1 MSIKVNKSGRRRG
14 SEIYFVLYL
23 SALIL
28 LLPGKQDQKPSEA
41 VDAITA
47 LFQQSFSLLPEKNS
61 LLSRITTDATGAP
74 ILQLDTSNIL
84 LLTGN
89 VSDITFECNV
99 EDQNNDEVIQVAS
112 KEGEHFSIVY
122 DSTKKLVF
130 FSWHPPISM
139 LSSLNKSLSYIV
151 VVKAKAK
158 PFISGKNP
166 ELQQLLKSTK
176 ATLQTE
182 ARFSISILTEGLG
195 EALPKIVYMPA
206 ETTFTRMMFEPS
218 QIQQQ
223 PAPAIT
229 DVNGQKFGVPVI
241 EQEFT
246 LQSRDSKIEVM
257 AYQDWQNK
265 IFVQGIYTPN
275 DYAEKPV
282 VKVVYN
288 SKDMSGTA
296 DLLDYRQGE
305 IIVGGIAPAINVM
318 TVTVKGKRRYDNKEV
333 TTEFTV
339 NPKKMNDPLIPSFM
353 YPYIAYKFDPQM
365 PPSNNNYMNAQ
376 AILKNS
382 QRILEDNQ
390 QGKPFAF
397 KPDIEDTGTVV
408 YFERLVNGKLIGKS
422 YSIRIRSFDPPQIF
436 GKTNKQGQV
445 EVSVRSF
452 GKHDGKPNRSK
463 IIYVEGTGLNIFPA
477 QDNKADFDA
486 KDGFN
491 TNQKF
496 SIRPKDKSKPFS
508 VMVRAVDNY
517 GKLSELEFIDSE

>member
-1 MSIKVNKSGRRRG
+1 MSIKVNKSDKRRG

-28 LLPGKQDQKPSEA
+28 LLPGKQEKKSSDA

-61 LLSRITTDATGAP
+61 LLSKITTDSTGAS
-74 ILQLDTSNIL
+74 ILQLDTSNVL

-89 VSDITFECNV
+89 VSDISFECIV

-139 LSSLNKSLSYIV
+139 LSSLNKSLSYV
-151 VVKAKAK
+151 VTVKAKAK

-166 ELQQLLKSTK
+166 ELQQLLRNTD

-182 ARFSISILTEGLG
+182 ARFSISILTEGQG
-195 EALPKIVYMPA
+195 EAPPKIVYMPA
-206 ETTFTRMMFEPS
+206 ETTFTRMIFQPS

-223 PAPAIT
+223 TPPAIA
-229 DVNGQKFGVPVI
+229 DANGQKVGVQI
-241 EQEFT
+241 MEQEFT
-246 LQSRDSKIEVM
+246 LQPREAKMEVM
-257 AYQDWQNK
+257 AFQEWQNK

-275 DYAEKPV
+275 DYAEKPIV
-282 VKVVYN
+282 NVVYRN
-288 SKDMSGTA
+288 KDMSGTA
-296 DLLDYRQGE
+296 NLLDFREGS
-305 IIVGGIAPAINVM
+305 IIVGGVAPASNAM
-318 TVTVKGKRRYDNKEV
+318 TVKVTSRRKYDNKEV
-333 TTEFTV
+333 TTEFIV
-339 NPKKMNDPLIPSFM
+339 DPKNLNDPIIPNFM
-353 YPYIAYKFDPQM
+353 YPFTQYKFNPEM
-365 PPSNNNYMNAQ
+365 PTSNNMDAR
-376 AILKNS
+376 AILRNS

-390 QGKPFAF
+390 RGLPFTY

-408 YFERLVNGKLIGKS
+408 YFERLINGKPIGKS
-422 YSIRIRSFDPPQIF
+422 YSIRIRPFEPPQII
-436 GKTNKQGQV
+436 GKTNKEGQV
-445 EVSVRSF
+445 EVFVRSF
-452 GKHDGKPNRSK
+452 GKFDGKQNRCK
-463 IIYVEGTGLNIFPA
+463 IIFAEGTAVNIIAA
-477 QDNKADFDA
+477 QDNSADFDA

-491 TNQKF
+491 NNQKF

-508 VMVRAVDNY
+508 AMVHAVDKY
-517 GKLSELEFIDSE
+517 GKLSEPVFIDSE

>member
-1 MSIKVNKSGRRRG
+1 VNKSDKRRG

-28 LLPGKQDQKPSEA
+28 LLPGKQEKKSSDA

-61 LLSRITTDATGAP
+61 LLSKITTDSTGAS
-74 ILQLDTSNIL
+74 ILQLDTSNVL

-89 VSDITFECNV
+89 VSDISFECIV

-139 LSSLNKSLSYIV
+139 LSSLNKSLSYV
-151 VVKAKAK
+151 VTVKAKAK

-166 ELQQLLKSTK
+166 ELQQLLRSTD

-182 ARFSISILTEGLG
+182 ARFSISILTEGQG
-195 EALPKIVYMPA
+195 EAPPKIVYMPA
-206 ETTFTRMMFEPS
+206 ETTFTRMIFQPS

-223 PAPAIT
+223 TPPAIA
-229 DVNGQKFGVPVI
+229 DANGQKVGVQI
-241 EQEFT
+241 MEQEFT
-246 LQSRDSKIEVM
+246 LQPREAKMEVM
-257 AYQDWQNK
+257 AFQEWQNK

-275 DYAEKPV
+275 DYAEKPIV
-282 VKVVYN
+282 NVVYRN
-288 SKDMSGTA
+288 KDMSGTA
-296 DLLDYRQGE
+296 NLLDFREGS
-305 IIVGGIAPAINVM
+305 IIVGGVAPASNAM
-318 TVTVKGKRRYDNKEV
+318 TVKVTSRRKYDNKEV
-333 TTEFTV
+333 TTEFIV
-339 NPKKMNDPLIPSFM
+339 DPKNLNDPIIPNFM
-353 YPYIAYKFDPQM
+353 YPFTQYKFNPEM
-365 PPSNNNYMNAQ
+365 PTSNNMDAR
-376 AILKNS
+376 AILRNS

-390 QGKPFAF
+390 RGLPFTY

-408 YFERLVNGKLIGKS
+408 YFERLINGKPIGKS
-422 YSIRIRSFDPPQIF
+422 YSIRIRPFEPPQII
-436 GKTNKQGQV
+436 GKTNKEGQV
-445 EVSVRSF
+445 EVFVRSF
-452 GKHDGKPNRSK
+452 GKYDGKQNRCK
-463 IIYVEGTGLNIFPA
+463 IIFAEGTAVNIIAA
-477 QDNKADFDA
+477 QDNSADFDA

-491 TNQKF
+491 NNQKF

-508 VMVRAVDNY
+508 AMVHAVDKY
-517 GKLSELEFIDSE
+517 GKLSEPVFIDSE

>member
-1 MSIKVNKSGRRRG
+1 MSIKVNKSSRRRG
-14 SEIYFVLYL
+14 SEIYFVLYI

-28 LLPGKQDQKPSEA
+28 LLPGKQEKKSSEA

-61 LLSRITTDATGAP
+61 LLSKITTDSTGAS
-74 ILQLDTSNIL
+74 ILQLDTSNVL

-89 VSDITFECNV
+89 VSDISFECIV

-139 LSSLNKSLSYIV
+139 LSSLNRSLSYV
-151 VVKAKAK
+151 VTVKAKAK

-166 ELQQLLKSTK
+166 ELQQLLKSTN

-195 EALPKIVYMPA
+195 EAPPKIVYMPA
-206 ETTFTRMMFEPS
+206 ETTFTRMIFQPP

-223 PAPAIT
+223 PAQSIADT
-229 DVNGQKFGVPVI
+229 NGQKFGVPVI
-241 EQEFT
+241 EREFI
-246 LQSRDSKIEVM
+246 LQPRDVKMEVM
-257 AYQDWQNK
+257 AYQEWQNK

-282 VKVVYN
+282 VNVVYSN
-288 SKDMSGTA
+288 KDMSGTA
-296 DLLDYRQGE
+296 YLTDYREGT
-305 IIVGGIAPAINVM
+305 IIVGGIAPASNAM
-318 TVTVKGKRRYDNKEV
+318 TVKVTGKRKWDNKSV
-333 TTEFTV
+333 TTEFIV
-339 NPKKMNDPLIPSFM
+339 EPKKLNDPIIPNFM
-353 YPYIAYKFDPQM
+353 YPYYEFTFKPEM
-365 PPSNNNYMNAQ
+365 PNSNNLDAR

-390 QGKPFAF
+390 QGKPFTF

-408 YFERLVNGKLIGKS
+408 YFERLINGKTIGKS
-422 YSIRIRSFDPPQIF
+422 YSIRIRSFDPPQII
-436 GKTNKQGQV
+436 GKTNKEGQV
-445 EVSVRSF
+445 EVFVRSF
-452 GKHDGKPNRSK
+452 GKYDWKPNSCR
-463 IIYVEGTGLNIFPA
+463 IIFVEGTAKNVIAA
-477 QDNKADFDA
+477 QDKRGDFDA

-496 SIRPKDKSKPFS
+496 SIRPKDDSKPFS
-508 VMVRAVDNY
+508 AMVQAVDKY
-517 GKLSELEFIDSE
+517 GKLSEPIFIDSE

>member
-1 MSIKVNKSGRRRG
+1 MSIKVNKSGKRRG

-28 LLPGKQDQKPSEA
+28 LLPGKQEKKSSDA

-61 LLSRITTDATGAP
+61 LLSKITTDSSGAS
-74 ILQLDTSNIL
+74 ILQLDTSNVL

-89 VSDITFECNV
+89 VSDISFECIV

-139 LSSLNKSLSYIV
+139 LSSLNKSLSYV
-151 VVKAKAK
+151 VTVKAKAK

-166 ELQQLLKSTK
+166 ELQQLLRSTD

-182 ARFSISILTEGLG
+182 ARFSISILTEGQG
-195 EALPKIVYMPA
+195 EAPPKIVYMPA
-206 ETTFTRMMFEPS
+206 ETTFTRMIFQPS

-223 PAPAIT
+223 TPPVIADA
-229 DVNGQKFGVPVI
+229 NGQKVGVQVM

-246 LQSRDSKIEVM
+246 LQPREAKMEVM
-257 AYQDWQNK
+257 AFQEWQNK

-275 DYAEKPV
+275 DYAEKPIV
-282 VKVVYN
+282 NVVYRN
-288 SKDMSGTA
+288 KDMSGTA
-296 DLLDYRQGE
+296 NLLDFREGS
-305 IIVGGIAPAINVM
+305 IIVGGVAPASNAM
-318 TVTVKGKRRYDNKEV
+318 TVKVTSRRKYDNKEV
-333 TTEFTV
+333 TTEFIV
-339 NPKKMNDPLIPSFM
+339 DPKNLNDPIIPNFM
-353 YPYIAYKFDPQM
+353 YPFTQYKFNPEM
-365 PPSNNNYMNAQ
+365 PTSNNMDAR
-376 AILKNS
+376 AILRNS

-390 QGKPFAF
+390 RGLPFTY

-408 YFERLVNGKLIGKS
+408 YFERLINGKPIGKS
-422 YSIRIRSFDPPQIF
+422 YSIRIRSFEPPQII
-436 GKTNKQGQV
+436 GKTNKEGQV
-445 EVSVRSF
+445 EVFVRSF
-452 GKHDGKPNRSK
+452 GKYDGKPNRCK
-463 IIYVEGTGLNIFPA
+463 IIFAEGTAVNIIAA
-477 QDNKADFDA
+477 QDNSADFDA

-491 TNQKF
+491 NNQKF

-508 VMVRAVDNY
+508 AMVHAVDKY
-517 GKLSELEFIDSE
+517 GKLSEPVFIDSE

>member
-1 MSIKVNKSGRRRG
+1 MSIKVNKSDKRRG

-28 LLPGKQDQKPSEA
+28 LLPGKQEKKSSDA

-61 LLSRITTDATGAP
+61 LLSKITTDSTGAS
-74 ILQLDTSNIL
+74 ILQLDTSNVL

-89 VSDITFECNV
+89 VSDISFECIV

-139 LSSLNKSLSYIV
+139 LSSLNKSLSYV
-151 VVKAKAK
+151 VTVKAKAK

-166 ELQQLLKSTK
+166 ELQQLLRNTD

-182 ARFSISILTEGLG
+182 ARFSISILTEGQG
-195 EALPKIVYMPA
+195 EAPPKIVYMPA
-206 ETTFTRMMFEPS
+206 ETTFTRMIFQPS

-223 PAPAIT
+223 TPPAIA
-229 DVNGQKFGVPVI
+229 DANGQKVGVQI
-241 EQEFT
+241 MEQEFT
-246 LQSRDSKIEVM
+246 LQPREAKMEVM
-257 AYQDWQNK
+257 AFQEWQNK

-275 DYAEKPV
+275 DYAEKPIV
-282 VKVVYN
+282 NVVYRN
-288 SKDMSGTA
+288 KDMSGTA
-296 DLLDYRQGE
+296 NLLDFREGS
-305 IIVGGIAPAINVM
+305 IIVGGVAPASNAM
-318 TVTVKGKRRYDNKEV
+318 TVKVTSRRKYDNKEV
-333 TTEFTV
+333 TTEFIV
-339 NPKKMNDPLIPSFM
+339 DPKNLNDPIIPNFM
-353 YPYIAYKFDPQM
+353 YPFTQYKFNPEM
-365 PPSNNNYMNAQ
+365 PTSNNMDAR
-376 AILKNS
+376 AILRNS

-390 QGKPFAF
+390 RGLPFTY

-408 YFERLVNGKLIGKS
+408 YFERLINGKPIGKS
-422 YSIRIRSFDPPQIF
+422 YSIRIRPFEPPQII
-436 GKTNKQGQV
+436 GKTNKEGQV
-445 EVSVRSF
+445 EVFVRSF
-452 GKHDGKPNRSK
+452 GKYDGKQNRCK
-463 IIYVEGTGLNIFPA
+463 IIFAEGTAVNIIAA
-477 QDNKADFDA
+477 QDNSADFDA

-491 TNQKF
+491 NNQKF

-508 VMVRAVDNY
+508 AMVHAVDKY
-517 GKLSELEFIDSE
+517 GKLSEPVFIDSE

>member
-282 VKVVYN
+282 VKVVNN

-477 QDNKADFDA
+477 QDNRADFDA

>member
-1 MSIKVNKSGRRRG
+1 MSIKVNKSGKRRG

-28 LLPGKQDQKPSEA
+28 LLPGKQEKKSSDA

-61 LLSRITTDATGAP
+61 LLSKITTDSTGASF
-74 ILQLDTSNIL
+74 LQLDTSNVL

-89 VSDITFECNV
+89 VSDISFECIV

-139 LSSLNKSLSYIV
+139 LSSLNKSLSYV
-151 VVKAKAK
+151 VTVKAKAK

-166 ELQQLLKSTK
+166 ELQQLLRSTD

-182 ARFSISILTEGLG
+182 ARFSISILTEGQG
-195 EALPKIVYMPA
+195 EAPPKIVYMPA
-206 ETTFTRMMFEPS
+206 ETTFTRMIFQPS

-223 PAPAIT
+223 TPPAIA
-229 DVNGQKFGVPVI
+229 DANGQKVGVQI
-241 EQEFT
+241 MEQEFT
-246 LQSRDSKIEVM
+246 LQPREAKMEVM
-257 AYQDWQNK
+257 AFQEWQNK

-275 DYAEKPV
+275 DYAEKPIV
-282 VKVVYN
+282 NVVYRN
-288 SKDMSGTA
+288 KDMSGTA
-296 DLLDYRQGE
+296 NLLDFREGS
-305 IIVGGIAPAINVM
+305 IIVGGVAPASNAM
-318 TVTVKGKRRYDNKEV
+318 TVKVTSRRKYDNKEV
-333 TTEFTV
+333 TTEFIV
-339 NPKKMNDPLIPSFM
+339 DPKNLNDPIIPNFM
-353 YPYIAYKFDPQM
+353 YPFTQYKFNPEM
-365 PPSNNNYMNAQ
+365 PTSNNMDAR
-376 AILKNS
+376 AILRNS

-390 QGKPFAF
+390 RGLPFTY

-408 YFERLVNGKLIGKS
+408 YFERLINGKPIGKS
-422 YSIRIRSFDPPQIF
+422 YSIRIRPFEPPQII
-436 GKTNKQGQV
+436 GKTNKEGQV
-445 EVSVRSF
+445 EVFVRSF
-452 GKHDGKPNRSK
+452 GKYDGKQNRCK
-463 IIYVEGTGLNIFPA
+463 IIFAEGTAVNIIAA
-477 QDNKADFDA
+477 QDNSADFDA

-491 TNQKF
+491 NNQKF

-508 VMVRAVDNY
+508 AMVHAVDKY
-517 GKLSELEFIDSE
+517 GKLSEPVFIDSE

>member
-1 MSIKVNKSGRRRG
+1 MSIKVNKSGKRRG

-28 LLPGKQDQKPSEA
+28 LLPGKQEKKSSDA

-61 LLSRITTDATGAP
+61 LLSKITTDSTGAS
-74 ILQLDTSNIL
+74 ILQLDTSNVL

-89 VSDITFECNV
+89 VSDISFECIV

-139 LSSLNKSLSYIV
+139 LSSLNKSLSYV
-151 VVKAKAK
+151 VTVKAKAK

-166 ELQQLLKSTK
+166 ELQQLLRSTD

-182 ARFSISILTEGLG
+182 ARFSISILTEGQG
-195 EALPKIVYMPA
+195 EAPPKIVYMPA
-206 ETTFTRMMFEPS
+206 ETTFTRMIFQPS

-223 PAPAIT
+223 TPPVIADA
-229 DVNGQKFGVPVI
+229 NGQKVGVQVM

-246 LQSRDSKIEVM
+246 LQPREAKMEVM
-257 AYQDWQNK
+257 AFQEWQNK
-265 IFVQGIYTPN
+265 IFVQGIYSPN
-275 DYAEKPV
+275 DYAEKPIV
-282 VKVVYN
+282 NVVYRN
-288 SKDMSGTA
+288 KDMSGTA
-296 DLLDYRQGE
+296 NLLDFREGS
-305 IIVGGIAPAINVM
+305 IIVGGVAPASNAM
-318 TVTVKGKRRYDNKEV
+318 TVKVTSRRKYDNKEV
-333 TTEFTV
+333 TTEFIV
-339 NPKKMNDPLIPSFM
+339 DPKNLNDPIIPNFM
-353 YPYIAYKFDPQM
+353 YPFTQYKFNPEM
-365 PPSNNNYMNAQ
+365 PTSNNMDAR
-376 AILKNS
+376 AILRNS

-390 QGKPFAF
+390 RGLPFTY

-408 YFERLVNGKLIGKS
+408 YFERLINGKPIGKS
-422 YSIRIRSFDPPQIF
+422 YSIRIRSFEPPQII
-436 GKTNKQGQV
+436 GKTNKEGQV
-445 EVSVRSF
+445 EVFVRSF
-452 GKHDGKPNRSK
+452 GKYDGKPNRCK
-463 IIYVEGTGLNIFPA
+463 IIFAEGTAVNIIAA
-477 QDNKADFDA
+477 QDNSADFDA

-491 TNQKF
+491 NNQKF

-508 VMVRAVDNY
+508 AMVHAVDKY
-517 GKLSELEFIDSE
+517 GKLSEPVFIDSE

>member
-1 MSIKVNKSGRRRG
+1 MSIKVNKSSRRRG

-28 LLPGKQDQKPSEA
+28 LLPGKQEKKSSEA
-41 VDAITA
+41 LDAITA

-61 LLSRITTDATGAP
+61 LLSRISTDSTGAS
-74 ILQLDTSNIL
+74 ILQLDTSNVL

-89 VSDITFECNV
+89 VSDISFECIV

-139 LSSLNKSLSYIV
+139 LSALNRSLSYV
-151 VVKAKAK
+151 VTVKAKAK

-166 ELQQLLKSTK
+166 ELQQLLKSTD

-195 EALPKIVYMPA
+195 EAPPKIVYMPA
-206 ETTFTRMMFEPS
+206 ETTFTRMILQPP

-223 PAPAIT
+223 PAPAIA
-229 DVNGQKFGVPVI
+229 DANGQKFGVPVI

-246 LQSRDSKIEVM
+246 LQPQQAKMEVM
-257 AYQDWQNK
+257 AYQEWRTK

-275 DYAEKPV
+275 DYAEKPIV
-282 VKVVYN
+282 NVVYRN
-288 SKDMSGTA
+288 KDISGTA
-296 DLLDYRQGE
+296 NLLDYRQGE
-305 IIVGGIAPAINVM
+305 IIVGGVAPASNAM
-318 TVTVKGKRRYDNKEV
+318 TVKVTSKRRYDNKVV
-333 TTEFTV
+333 TTEFIV
-339 NPKKMNDPLIPSFM
+339 DPKKLNDPIIPNFM
-353 YPYIAYKFDPQM
+353 YPFTLYKFNPEM
-365 PPSNNNYMNAQ
+365 PTSNNLDAR

-390 QGKPFAF
+390 QGKPFTF

-408 YFERLVNGKLIGKS
+408 YFERLINGKPIGKS
-422 YSIRIRSFDPPQIF
+422 YSIRIRSFDPPQII
-436 GKTNKQGQV
+436 GKTNKEGQV
-445 EVSVRSF
+445 EVFVRSF
-452 GKHDGKPNRSK
+452 GKHDGKPNSCK
-463 IIYVEGTGLNIFPA
+463 IIFAEGTAMNVIGA
-477 QDNKADFDA
+477 QDNRADFDA

-508 VMVRAVDNY
+508 AMVHAVDKY
-517 GKLSELEFIDSE
+517 GKISEPIFIDSE

>member
-1 MSIKVNKSGRRRG
+1 MSIKVNKSDKRRG

-28 LLPGKQDQKPSEA
+28 LLPGKQEKKSSDA

-61 LLSRITTDATGAP
+61 LLSKITTDSTGAS
-74 ILQLDTSNIL
+74 ILQLDTSNVL

-89 VSDITFECNV
+89 VSDISFECIV

-139 LSSLNKSLSYIV
+139 LSSLNKSLSYV
-151 VVKAKAK
+151 VTVKAKAK

-166 ELQQLLKSTK
+166 ELQQLLRSTD

-182 ARFSISILTEGLG
+182 ARFSISILTEGQG
-195 EALPKIVYMPA
+195 EAPPKIVYMPA
-206 ETTFTRMMFEPS
+206 ETTFTRMIFQPS

-223 PAPAIT
+223 TPPAIA
-229 DVNGQKFGVPVI
+229 DANGQKVGVQI
-241 EQEFT
+241 MEQEFT
-246 LQSRDSKIEVM
+246 LQPREAKMEVM
-257 AYQDWQNK
+257 AFQEWQNK

-275 DYAEKPV
+275 DYAEKPIV
-282 VKVVYN
+282 NVVYRN
-288 SKDMSGTA
+288 KDMSGTA
-296 DLLDYRQGE
+296 NLLDFREGS
-305 IIVGGIAPAINVM
+305 IIVGGVAPASNAM
-318 TVTVKGKRRYDNKEV
+318 TVKVTSRRKYDNKEV
-333 TTEFTV
+333 TTEFIV
-339 NPKKMNDPLIPSFM
+339 DPKNLNDPIIPNFM
-353 YPYIAYKFDPQM
+353 YPFTQYKFNPEM
-365 PPSNNNYMNAQ
+365 PTSNNMDAR
-376 AILKNS
+376 AILRNS

-390 QGKPFAF
+390 RGLPFTY

-408 YFERLVNGKLIGKS
+408 YFERLINGKPIGKS
-422 YSIRIRSFDPPQIF
+422 YSIRIRPFEPPQII
-436 GKTNKQGQV
+436 GKTNKEGQV
-445 EVSVRSF
+445 EVFVRSF
-452 GKHDGKPNRSK
+452 GKYDGKQNRCK
-463 IIYVEGTGLNIFPA
+463 IIFAEGTAVNIIAA
-477 QDNKADFDA
+477 QDNSADFDA

-491 TNQKF
+491 NNQKF

-508 VMVRAVDNY
+508 AMVHAVDKY
-517 GKLSELEFIDSE
+517 GKLSEPVFIDSE

>member
-28 LLPGKQDQKPSEA
+28 LLPGKQEQKSTEA

-61 LLSRITTDATGAP
+61 LLSRITTDSTGAS
-74 ILQLDTSNIL
+74 ILQLDTSNVL

-99 EDQNNDEVIQVAS
+99 EDQNNDEVIQVTS

-151 VVKAKAK
+151 IVKAKAK

-166 ELQQLLKSTK
+166 ELQQLLKSTN

-195 EALPKIVYMPA
+195 EAPPKIVYMPA
-206 ETTFTRMMFEPS
+206 ETTFTRMIFQPS

-223 PAPAIT
+223 PAPAIA

-246 LQSRDSKIEVM
+246 LQSRDSKMEVM
-257 AYQDWQNK
+257 AYQEWQNK

-282 VKVVYN
+282 VKVVHN

-296 DLLDYRQGE
+296 DLLDYRLGE
-305 IIVGGIAPAINVM
+305 IIVGGIAPASNAM
-318 TVTVKGKRRYDNKEV
+318 TVTVTGKRRYDNKEV
-333 TTEFTV
+333 TTEFIID
-339 NPKKMNDPLIPSFM
+339 PKKLNDPQIPSFM

-365 PPSNNNYMNAQ
+365 PPSINMNAR

-477 QDNKADFDA
+477 QDNRADFDA